1 VTTMRGRSC
10 FWRRFGVGESFA
22 FSDEFRFSFVLESF
36 VDLERYRN
44 DDSSELECET
54 KTTS

>member
-1 VTTMRGRSC
+1 MRGRSC